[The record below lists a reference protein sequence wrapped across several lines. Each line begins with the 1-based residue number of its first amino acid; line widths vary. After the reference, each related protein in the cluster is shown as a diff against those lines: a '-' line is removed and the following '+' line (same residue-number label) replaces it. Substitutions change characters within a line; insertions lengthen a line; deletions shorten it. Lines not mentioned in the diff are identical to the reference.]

1 MTKAKLLYEALNGA
15 SSFLADHGREEAVA
29 RILLQHELGLTQAGL
44 LARLRDE
51 IDEEAFGRFWN
62 AIEQHVKGTPV
73 QHLTGV
79 EEFYGR
85 TFRVNEHVLIPRPE
99 TEELVEQA
107 LLLIQQHL
115 QVENPA
121 IADIGTGSGIIAVT
135 MKCEIP
141 ESQVTATDISS
152 EALNMAA
159 LNAKQLGAEIT
170 FKLGD
175 LAQPLQGRK
184 WDVVLSNPPYISYS
198 QAADLSDSVRDFEPH
213 SALFADNGGLALY
226 EKLAEQLPDILQNP
240 GIVGLEIGESQGEAV
255 KNMLKTAFPE
265 AQVFVKKDINKRDRM
280 VFCINS

>member
-1 MTKAKLLYEALNGA
+1 MTKAKLIYEALNGA
-15 SSFLADHGREEAVA
+15 SSFLTGHGREEAVA
-29 RILLQHELGLTQAGL
+29 RILLQHELGLSQAGL

-51 IDEEAFGRFWN
+51 IDSETFERFWS
-62 AIEQHVKGTPV
+62 AVEQHAKGTPV

-85 TFRVNEHVLIPRPE
+85 TFQVNEHVLIPRPE

-107 LLLIQQHL
+107 LQLIQQHL
-115 QVENPA
+115 QVEKPA

-135 MKCEIP
+135 MKCEMP
-141 ESQVTATDISS
+141 ESRVTATDISS

-159 LNAKQLGAEIT
+159 LNAEQLEADIT

-175 LAQPLQGRK
+175 LAQPLQGEK

-198 QAADLSDSVRDFEPH
+198 EAPDLSDSVRDFEPH
-213 SALFADNGGLALY
+213 SALFADNDGLALY
-226 EKLAEQLPDILQNP
+226 EKLAGQLPGILQKP
-240 GIVGLEIGESQGEAV
+240 GIIGLEIGESQGEAV
-255 KNMLKTAFPE
+255 QRMLKTAFPE

>member
-15 SSFLADHGREEAVA
+15 SSFLAGHGREEAVA
-29 RILLQHELGLTQAGL
+29 RILLQHELGLSQAGL

-51 IDEEAFGRFWN
+51 IDEEAFARFWN
-62 AIEQHVKGTPV
+62 TIEQHVKGTPV

-85 TFRVNEHVLIPRPE
+85 TFRVNEQVLIPRPE

-107 LLLIQQHL
+107 LQLIQQHL
-115 QVENPA
+115 QVEKPA
-121 IADIGTGSGIIAVT
+121 IADIGTGSGIIAIT
-135 MKCEIP
+135 MKCELP
-141 ESQVTATDISS
+141 ESRVTATDISS
-152 EALNMAA
+152 DALNMAS
-159 LNAKQLGAEIT
+159 LNAEQLGAEIT

-175 LAQPLQGRK
+175 LAQPLQGER

-198 QAADLSDSVRDFEPH
+198 EAADLSDSVRDFEPH
-213 SALFADNGGLALY
+213 SALFADNDGLALY
-226 EKLAEQLPDILQNP
+226 EKLAQQLPDILQKP

-255 KNMLKTAFPE
+255 KSMLKTAFPK
-265 AQVFVKKDINKRDRM
+265 AHVFIKKDINKRDRM

>member
-15 SSFLADHGREEAVA
+15 SSFLAGHGREEAAA
-29 RILLQHELGLTQAGL
+29 RILLQHELGLSQAGL

-51 IDEEAFGRFWN
+51 IDEEAFARFWN

-85 TFRVNEHVLIPRPE
+85 IFRVNEQVLIPRPE

-107 LLLIQQHL
+107 LLLIQQYL

-135 MKCEIP
+135 MKCELP
-141 ESQVTATDISS
+141 ESRVTATDISS
-152 EALNMAA
+152 DALNMAA
-159 LNAKQLGAEIT
+159 LNAEQLGAEIT
-170 FKLGD
+170 FKSGD

-198 QAADLSDSVRDFEPH
+198 EAADLSDSVRDFEPH
-213 SALFADNGGLALY
+213 SALFADNDGLALY
-226 EKLAEQLPDILQNP
+226 EKLAQQLPDILQKP
-240 GIVGLEIGESQGEAV
+240 GIVGLEIGETQGEAV
-255 KNMLKTAFPE
+255 RRMLKTAFPE
-265 AQVFVKKDINKRDRM
+265 AHVFIKKDINKRDRM